1 MSLPPPLPRSAAG
14 RRVTHSSSVASEC
27 VGAIDSISQTIGDI
41 SVVAT
46 TIASAVEEQG
56 SATREIARSVR
67 QAAVGTSE
75 VSKNVVGA
83 SQAAGPIARPRR
95 ERAGGGR
102 RAWPARIAAVQ
113 ERGHFSGWPA
123 SGRVT
128 LGPARCL
135 PPSCCHRDAGGGRA
149 ASWWRNDLSCQ
160 EMLT

>member
-27 VGAIDSISQTIGDI
+27 VSAIDSISHTIRDI

-83 SQAAGPIARPRR
+83 SQAAGQSRDLA
-95 ERAGGGR
+95 ENVLVAAGELGQHASLLFNSVDTFLAGLR
-102 RAWPARIAAVQ
+102 SAA
-113 ERGHFSGWPA
+113 
-123 SGRVT
+123 
-128 LGPARCL
+128 
-135 PPSCCHRDAGGGRA
+135 
-149 ASWWRNDLSCQ
+149 
-160 EMLT
+160 